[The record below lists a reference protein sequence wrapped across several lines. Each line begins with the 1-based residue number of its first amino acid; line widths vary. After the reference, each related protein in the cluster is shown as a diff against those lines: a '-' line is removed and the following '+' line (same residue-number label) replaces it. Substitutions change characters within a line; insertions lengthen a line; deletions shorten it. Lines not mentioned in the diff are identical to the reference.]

1 MLTMHSRWNG
11 SRRSGHWLTE
21 RWPIAAALLLVGMA
35 ALFAAPAQAAT
46 VTLVSNFGSV
56 GNNAHV
62 VGDLNAS
69 VTRIQAQKFTT
80 GANTSGYTLESLKF
94 KVDVYDGANIT
105 SRVSIY
111 SVGSDGKPGSGLYS
125 LTGTIT
131 STGNKTFTAPANA
144 TLEASTSYF
153 VYFEDT
159 DSSTPRHHYSVNRVS
174 SGSTLDTG
182 SQSGWTMG
190 ARHQKQ
196 NAGNWTTHSNQ
207 KLAIQLKGTVNVTP
221 QNVEMVSNL
230 GEASTDTAFLTQDW
244 AQTFTAGSSPNGYT
258 LTSVTI
264 DFNAIVSGSPAVS
277 VWSTDSN
284 GRPNSKLAD
293 LTNPA
298 SITTGANTF
307 TAPAGTTL
315 SMGERYAVAIGQW
328 SGAELKATQR
338 NSEDS
343 GAQSG
348 WSIHDESWAKP
359 SHVPW
364 ENAGNHLF
372 SLRIRVN
379 GAINPQ
385 ERPTYVSNLEQ
396 TENNFNSEETSA
408 QAFTTGSFA
417 GGYALESVD
426 VKFDTIPASISIAAA
441 IYSED
446 ADGFPD
452 TQVHSLTSPSTLAG
466 SDVVRTFT
474 APAGAV
480 LAPSTTYFLVMNP
493 SGFITYARTNSSN
506 EDTAET
512 GWSIANQYRRQ
523 NDGSTTWS
531 TASSKSLLIRVNG
544 PTSADA
550 TLSGL
555 VLEDASDDS
564 AVELDPT
571 FVSTELSYTAFVSN
585 SVDEITIKPSVNHA
599 AAEFDFLDGSD
610 ATLTDADTVQDD
622 FQASLAEGENTI
634 KVKVTASDGNAT
646 ATYTVDVTR
655 VFPVPTTEVALVS
668 NMGKGSVE
676 AELIRVFAQTFTTG
690 TNPNGYTLTSIEL
703 DFTVVP
709 TSGSPAVS
717 LWSVDSDGLPS
728 SKLTDLTNPASIT
741 TGANIFTAPA
751 ETALSRG
758 ESYAVL
764 INPWS
769 GARINVTN
777 ANREDDG
784 AQPGW
789 SIRNNGWSKDHPIVP
804 WVPGDTDPESIKVRV
819 NGFVTGEVSADATL
833 SDLTVNDGTDDLILT
848 PAFVPGTY
856 LYAVD
861 VGAAVDEVTL
871 TATVND
877 DGAAVSGVTLGGA
890 AITDSDFTDGITVP
904 SLVVGD
910 NDIVVTVTAEDTSTA
925 LTYTVTVTRAEADTP
940 VVLVSNTAET
950 AVGGSS
956 NFLAQS
962 FETGANATGYTV
974 TEVEIRVTTVSSRST
989 SLKIREDDGGEPGA
1003 LVATFMN
1010 PVSLT
1015 SQSLNTF
1022 TAPANTTL
1030 EASTTYWISVNEG
1043 VSSNRVSFSATSAD
1057 DETGEMGWSIG
1068 NDRLWRASETSN
1080 WAADSVNLVLAIKGH
1095 VAAAEACDALWCA
1108 NMIAGSSG
1116 DTTGFSDGFTQ
1127 SFNAIGSLSP
1137 SQFSVDGE
1145 IITMNSLIIFDDHG
1159 DIGLSL
1165 EFTHSILGN
1174 SDYTLELDDES
1185 FILSGTGGFGFFDA
1199 DASSTF
1205 ADGDTVA
1212 VKLFEGSGGGA
1223 LSDDATL
1230 TSLDF
1235 YVISGENEELVTLT
1249 PAFHKDTIE
1258 YEAGVDYQ
1266 FIFAAIFDIVRGDS
1280 GASVLVTDEFNEYD
1294 LQKDEDSTNELDL
1307 AIGENTIK
1315 VKVTAADGETTVT
1328 YTLRVTRAAPPP
1340 PEDHCGTGDIWCATL
1355 TVASLS
1361 GGEFGYS
1368 GAQATAQGTLSH
1380 VAFYHGKP
1388 FYLVERLSITTT
1400 SGLRIDFHP
1409 AGETVFNTDS
1419 YSLVIDGTEFA
1430 FSDATFSD
1438 GHFEWA
1444 NTGLSWT
1451 SADTVEVRLV
1461 AAPPTEV
1468 PSDWSLIPADLNTG
1482 DQFRLI
1488 FLSSTSRTG
1497 SDTEITPYNT
1507 FVQTLAAAGHTD
1519 IQAYRDGFT
1528 VVGCTAAV
1536 DAVGNTG
1543 TFGVGV
1549 PIYWLN
1555 GAKVADDYADFYDGD
1570 WDEEDVNK
1578 NELGANGPDTS
1589 NSDNYPIT
1597 GCDHDGTEASTS
1609 SVSESLGA
1617 DGGDVRVGRPDS
1629 SDTDHGPLSSTST
1642 TSDTSNH
1649 PMYGLSAVFQV
1660 AAAPPTEVPSDWS
1673 LIPAALTTGD
1683 QFRLIFLS
1691 STKRTGS
1698 ATDIA
1703 TYNTFVQDRAAA
1715 GHTDIQAYRDGFK
1728 VVGCTVD
1735 TDAVA
1740 NTSTVG
1746 VGVPIYWLNGNKVA
1760 DDYADFYDEDWD
1772 EEAVNKNEL
1781 GANGPDTSNS
1791 GNYPITGC
1799 DHDGTDGSSPSGDD
1813 SNGLGGTSAGLVT
1826 IGRPNSSISGNG
1838 PLSSTS
1844 TTDDTNERPMYGLS
1858 EVFKVVAAPPTEVPS
1873 DWSLIPAALTTG
1885 DTFRLIFLS
1894 STKRNGSA
1902 TDIATYNTFV
1912 QDLAAAGHADIQAY
1926 SDGFRVVGCTAAV
1939 DAVGN
1944 TDTTGVGVPIYW
1956 LNGNKVADD
1965 YADFY
1970 DEDWD
1975 EEAVNK
1981 NELGANGRNTN
1992 NSGNYPI
1999 TGCDHDGT
2007 EAFALATPPSVALG
2021 SSTSVRV
2028 GRPNSSDTGN
2038 GPISNSTTDAS
2049 PTDDRPMYGL
2059 SEVFKVV
2066 AAANSDPTFPM
2077 SPAAREVTENTAAGQ
2092 NVGAVLTASDSDGDT
2107 LTYTLEGTDAASFE
2121 LDTTTTPG
2129 SAQIQTKTGVSYD
2142 HEVKSSYTVE
2152 VKADDNNGGTA
2163 SVTVTITITDVSEP
2177 PGRPAAPTVA
2187 ATAGSTTSLDVSWN
2201 APTNTGPNIDNYD
2214 LQYREGTSGGF
2225 TDGPQDVTGTSA
2237 AIPSLDAGTSYQ
2249 VQVRATNAEG
2259 DSDWS
2264 LSGSGT
2270 TTAEACDGIWC
2281 ATLMPQAISGSGG
2294 GLGCANSSTGDR
2306 CTNTAHLT
2314 EDEFRH
2320 DMTDYQVTA
2329 VQVRNNNGQ
2338 LQLWISPDLT
2348 TATQSLVLHV
2358 GSESFA
2364 FEDADTKQ
2372 ANNRR
2377 WNSSGLSW
2385 SVGDTIEL
2393 KLTEGAGP
2401 PTEVPADW
2409 SLIPAALSSGDTFR
2423 LIFLSSTKRTGS
2435 ATDIAT
2441 YNTFVQ
2447 DRAAAGHADIQAYSD
2462 GFRVVGC
2469 TATVDARD
2477 NTGTTYTSSNKGVP
2491 IYWLSGNKVADDY
2504 EDFYDENWDDE
2515 ANDKNE
2521 LGNNGPDTTDSDNY
2535 PLTGCD
2541 HDGTEAFSVSMAS
2554 RSLGSTAGIVYV
2566 GRPNSSDGE
2575 NGPISNSS
2583 SGATLADNRPMY
2595 GLSAVFKVAAAA
2607 NSDPTFPMSTAARSV
2622 VENTA
2627 AGQNVG
2633 AVLTASD
2640 SDGDTLTYTLEGTDA
2655 ASFELDTTTTAG
2667 SAQIQTK
2674 SGVTYDHEVKS
2685 SYTVV
2690 VKADDGGGGT
2700 AASVTVTITIT
2711 DVSEAPERPAAPTVM
2726 ATAGST
2732 TSLSVSWTA
2741 PATTGPDIDDYD
2753 LRYREGTSGSWSNG
2767 PQNVTATLASIGSLD
2782 AGTSYQ
2788 VQVRATNDE
2797 GNSNWSLSGS
2807 GATTAEATPTV
2818 SISADK
2824 TSAVFKED
2832 GITYTLTRSGS
2843 TTAAMDVTVTLTQT
2857 KDFLAATELSKMV
2870 TISAGQTTETF
2881 TVLASSFQH
2890 FAAGAQVGGGTLTAT
2905 VQDGTD
2911 YDLGTP
2917 SSVDVAIVIGVMV
2930 RLEAVPLVWE
2940 PTASFTFKVI
2950 ARTGAGA
2957 PYPSVAT
2964 GSISVFSEDISAI
2977 KNTDFGFV
2985 SASLNVHPGNFMA
2998 DGAMWEAETTYT
3010 VSIENDAL
3018 DEDDETF
3025 NLVIERPQAS
3035 LAYSLVDASGNSCG
3049 SKCTVMKTITDD
3061 DTAGVTISK
3070 SALTVTEQDSNGDT
3084 YTVVLDSQPTANVT
3098 ISIGGQSGTDVTAA
3112 PTPMTFTTG
3121 NWATAQTVTVTGDDD
3136 ADLTNDMVSLTHNAA
3151 SSDSDY
3157 QGITI
3162 TGLTVT
3168 VADNDTARVT
3178 GVMVEP
3184 GNAQLVVG
3192 WSEVANASGYHVQWK
3207 SGGQSYNTSGRRAVI
3222 SSGSTTSHT
3231 ISSLSNGTEYT
3242 VRVRATRTGANN
3254 GAYSAEVLE
3263 TPVMPTAAG
3272 VTISESALTLTEQ
3285 DTTGD
3290 SYTVVLDRQPTASVT
3305 VTVGGLGSSDLTANP
3320 SSLTFTTGNWATAQM
3335 VTVTAGNDADTTN
3348 DTVSL
3353 THSAA
3358 SSDSAYHGISIA
3370 GLMVTVAD
3378 NDTAQVTGLMI
3389 TPGNAQLVVEWTAV
3403 ANATGYEV
3411 QWKSGG
3417 QSYNTSRQA
3426 TITSGLTTSHTISS
3440 LTNGTEYTV
3449 RVRATRTG
3457 ANNGAYSAEVLETPV
3472 MPVECDVL
3480 WCATLTVGQHPTST
3494 FFTGFSTSYG
3504 ALTPTQ
3510 FTRNG
3515 SPITVDSLTHDGFYL
3530 ELYYTGDLS
3539 GSGYTLELGS
3549 RSFDLPDPDGDG
3561 FLDVQTGRGWSVGD
3575 TVEVTLSEAI
3585 VMASDDATLE
3595 SLTVSYLIDVVRTN
3609 NAPITPAFSPDTT
3622 SYTAGV
3628 PSGATK
3634 ALLSATATEDGAE
3647 LLVTLP
3653 DGSTQHDTG
3662 DADEVVGNVS
3672 PGLNTFTVTVTAPDG
3687 ITEKVYTVIVDRGG
3701 GLSGRIENLPSSH
3714 DGSTA
3719 FSVTLKFNTDISE
3732 DSIDNLDRAVEIKNG
3747 TKSDLAAVG
3756 SSKRNFTMT
3765 ITPSSGDP
3773 VRILVRQTL
3782 VCSSSG
3788 HPICTDV
3795 GDALGQDIKRWV
3807 GKEDDARL
3815 SALWLTTKD
3824 GIWIGGIRSD
3834 TYSYDGHFSFSELTM
3849 QAAPYAKGA
3858 TVVVTGPAGTFTAGD
3873 RWDGGA
3879 TAKLD
3884 VPEGSTTWRVTVTSA
3899 DGNETKTYRVTVR
3912 RGAGGGGPAAD
3923 VRLKTLTVTPVNGT
3937 LLSFRPGFHLDTEA
3951 STFKIRVSSGTTAV
3965 RLSLQKN
3972 TSDPEVRMMR
3982 TETRP
3987 LDALDRDPDEPGIQL
4002 SLPMGGQRL
4011 YRSIWVIGPNARVE
4025 GHTAFNRKVY
4035 QLWITKAAASM
4046 ATAAEPLM
4054 AAFENP
4060 PLSHDGSS
4068 AFTLRMAFSEDVEIT
4083 PEDMRDH
4090 ALTVFGATVT
4100 GAEQVEG
4107 LKTLWEL
4114 TLQPSGNGPVSILTP
4129 LNRACTEVGALCTA
4143 DGGTLTVAPALQI
4156 AGPPPPQ
4163 GSAPDT
4169 PDRPV
4174 GTAVFVGGVDLEW
4187 NDVPG
4192 ADSYDVQLFRNGQWM
4207 DLPGDGVEIAFYGAG
4222 AIISELDPGST
4233 HWFQVRARNAHSSS
4247 DWSDYRQVGSTNQSS
4262 LGKQARPDNVTASE
4276 APVINGTAQVG
4287 ESLTADTTGIE
4298 DGNGLDRVQFRFQWV
4313 TNDGSADADI
4323 TGATDSSYTLLAAD
4337 EGKTVKVRVAF
4348 TDRGGYAESL
4358 TSAATDSV
4366 SFAVQQQVA
4375 NSPATGAL
4383 AISGT
4388 AQVGQT
4394 LTADTSGIADAD
4406 GLVGATF
4413 TYQWVTGGSDIA
4425 GATGSTYTLTSSE
4438 QGQTIQVRV
4447 NFIDDRSNAESLA
4460 SAATD
4465 AVTAALI
4472 PLTVSLENNPAT
4484 HNGTDAFTFE
4494 IRFSE
4499 EFVQSFRNLKF
4510 DAFTVTGGTVKK
4522 AQRVEKPSNILWRIT
4537 VQPHA
4542 NGNVTIVLPVT
4553 NDCDDQGAI
4562 CTGDG
4567 RKLSNGLEFTV
4578 VGPDG

>member
-1 MLTMHSRWNG
+1 M
-11 SRRSGHWLTE
+11 
-21 RWPIAAALLLVGMA
+21 
-35 ALFAAPAQAAT
+35 
-46 VTLVSNFGSV
+46 
-56 GNNAHV
+56 
-62 VGDLNAS
+62 
-69 VTRIQAQKFTT
+69 
-80 GANTSGYTLESLKF
+80 
-94 KVDVYDGANIT
+94 
-105 SRVSIY
+105 
-111 SVGSDGKPGSGLYS
+111 
-125 LTGTIT
+125 TI
-131 STGNKTFTAPANA
+131 
-144 TLEASTSYF
+144 
-153 VYFEDT
+153 
-159 DSSTPRHHYSVNRVS
+159 
-174 SGSTLDTG
+174 
-182 SQSGWTMG
+182 
-190 ARHQKQ
+190 
-196 NAGNWTTHSNQ
+196 
-207 KLAIQLKGTVNVTP
+207 
-221 QNVEMVSNL
+221 
-230 GEASTDTAFLTQDW
+230 
-244 AQTFTAGSSPNGYT
+244 
-258 LTSVTI
+258 
-264 DFNAIVSGSPAVS
+264 
-277 VWSTDSN
+277 
-284 GRPNSKLAD
+284 GRPNS
-293 LTNPA
+293 
-298 SITTGANTF
+298 
-307 TAPAGTTL
+307 
-315 SMGERYAVAIGQW
+315 
-328 SGAELKATQR
+328 
-338 NSEDS
+338 
-343 GAQSG
+343 
-348 WSIHDESWAKP
+348 
-359 SHVPW
+359 
-364 ENAGNHLF
+364 
-372 SLRIRVN
+372 
-379 GAINPQ
+379 
-385 ERPTYVSNLEQ
+385 
-396 TENNFNSEETSA
+396 
-408 QAFTTGSFA
+408 
-417 GGYALESVD
+417 
-426 VKFDTIPASISIAAA
+426 SIS
-441 IYSED
+441 
-446 ADGFPD
+446 
-452 TQVHSLTSPSTLAG
+452 
-466 SDVVRTFT
+466 
-474 APAGAV
+474 
-480 LAPSTTYFLVMNP
+480 
-493 SGFITYARTNSSN
+493 
-506 EDTAET
+506 
-512 GWSIANQYRRQ
+512 
-523 NDGSTTWS
+523 
-531 TASSKSLLIRVNG
+531 
-544 PTSADA
+544 
-550 TLSGL
+550 
-555 VLEDASDDS
+555 
-564 AVELDPT
+564 
-571 FVSTELSYTAFVSN
+571 
-585 SVDEITIKPSVNHA
+585 
-599 AAEFDFLDGSD
+599 
-610 ATLTDADTVQDD
+610 
-622 FQASLAEGENTI
+622 
-634 KVKVTASDGNAT
+634 
-646 ATYTVDVTR
+646 
-655 VFPVPTTEVALVS
+655 
-668 NMGKGSVE
+668 
-676 AELIRVFAQTFTTG
+676 
-690 TNPNGYTLTSIEL
+690 
-703 DFTVVP
+703 
-709 TSGSPAVS
+709 
-717 LWSVDSDGLPS
+717 
-728 SKLTDLTNPASIT
+728 
-741 TGANIFTAPA
+741 
-751 ETALSRG
+751 
-758 ESYAVL
+758 
-764 INPWS
+764 
-769 GARINVTN
+769 
-777 ANREDDG
+777 
-784 AQPGW
+784 
-789 SIRNNGWSKDHPIVP
+789 
-804 WVPGDTDPESIKVRV
+804 GD
-819 NGFVTGEVSADATL
+819 
-833 SDLTVNDGTDDLILT
+833 
-848 PAFVPGTY
+848 
-856 LYAVD
+856 
-861 VGAAVDEVTL
+861 
-871 TATVND
+871 
-877 DGAAVSGVTLGGA
+877 
-890 AITDSDFTDGITVP
+890 
-904 SLVVGD
+904 
-910 NDIVVTVTAEDTSTA
+910 
-925 LTYTVTVTRAEADTP
+925 
-940 VVLVSNTAET
+940 
-950 AVGGSS
+950 
-956 NFLAQS
+956 
-962 FETGANATGYTV
+962 
-974 TEVEIRVTTVSSRST
+974 
-989 SLKIREDDGGEPGA
+989 
-1003 LVATFMN
+1003 
-1010 PVSLT
+1010 
-1015 SQSLNTF
+1015 
-1022 TAPANTTL
+1022 
-1030 EASTTYWISVNEG
+1030 
-1043 VSSNRVSFSATSAD
+1043 
-1057 DETGEMGWSIG
+1057 
-1068 NDRLWRASETSN
+1068 
-1080 WAADSVNLVLAIKGH
+1080 
-1095 VAAAEACDALWCA
+1095 
-1108 NMIAGSSG
+1108 
-1116 DTTGFSDGFTQ
+1116 
-1127 SFNAIGSLSP
+1127 
-1137 SQFSVDGE
+1137 
-1145 IITMNSLIIFDDHG
+1145 
-1159 DIGLSL
+1159 
-1165 EFTHSILGN
+1165 
-1174 SDYTLELDDES
+1174 
-1185 FILSGTGGFGFFDA
+1185 
-1199 DASSTF
+1199 
-1205 ADGDTVA
+1205 
-1212 VKLFEGSGGGA
+1212 
-1223 LSDDATL
+1223 
-1230 TSLDF
+1230 
-1235 YVISGENEELVTLT
+1235 
-1249 PAFHKDTIE
+1249 
-1258 YEAGVDYQ
+1258 
-1266 FIFAAIFDIVRGDS
+1266 
-1280 GASVLVTDEFNEYD
+1280 
-1294 LQKDEDSTNELDL
+1294 
-1307 AIGENTIK
+1307 
-1315 VKVTAADGETTVT
+1315 
-1328 YTLRVTRAAPPP
+1328 
-1340 PEDHCGTGDIWCATL
+1340 
-1355 TVASLS
+1355 
-1361 GGEFGYS
+1361 
-1368 GAQATAQGTLSH
+1368 
-1380 VAFYHGKP
+1380 
-1388 FYLVERLSITTT
+1388 
-1400 SGLRIDFHP
+1400 
-1409 AGETVFNTDS
+1409 
-1419 YSLVIDGTEFA
+1419 
-1430 FSDATFSD
+1430 
-1438 GHFEWA
+1438 
-1444 NTGLSWT
+1444 
-1451 SADTVEVRLV
+1451 
-1461 AAPPTEV
+1461 
-1468 PSDWSLIPADLNTG
+1468 
-1482 DQFRLI
+1482 
-1488 FLSSTSRTG
+1488 
-1497 SDTEITPYNT
+1497 
-1507 FVQTLAAAGHTD
+1507 
-1519 IQAYRDGFT
+1519 
-1528 VVGCTAAV
+1528 
-1536 DAVGNTG
+1536 
-1543 TFGVGV
+1543 
-1549 PIYWLN
+1549 
-1555 GAKVADDYADFYDGD
+1555 
-1570 WDEEDVNK
+1570 
-1578 NELGANGPDTS
+1578 
-1589 NSDNYPIT
+1589 
-1597 GCDHDGTEASTS
+1597 
-1609 SVSESLGA
+1609 
-1617 DGGDVRVGRPDS
+1617 
-1629 SDTDHGPLSSTST
+1629 GPLSSTST
-1642 TSDTSNH
+1642 TSDNSN
-1649 PMYGLSAVFQV
+1649 
-1660 AAAPPTEVPSDWS
+1660 
-1673 LIPAALTTGD
+1673 
-1683 QFRLIFLS
+1683 
-1691 STKRTGS
+1691 
-1698 ATDIA
+1698 
-1703 TYNTFVQDRAAA
+1703 
-1715 GHTDIQAYRDGFK
+1715 
-1728 VVGCTVD
+1728 
-1735 TDAVA
+1735 
-1740 NTSTVG
+1740 
-1746 VGVPIYWLNGNKVA
+1746 
-1760 DDYADFYDEDWD
+1760 
-1772 EEAVNKNEL
+1772 
-1781 GANGPDTSNS
+1781 
-1791 GNYPITGC
+1791 
-1799 DHDGTDGSSPSGDD
+1799 
-1813 SNGLGGTSAGLVT
+1813 
-1826 IGRPNSSISGNG
+1826 
-1838 PLSSTS
+1838 
-1844 TTDDTNERPMYGLS
+1844 RPMYGLS
-1858 EVFKVVAAPPTEVPS
+1858 EVFKVVAAPPTEVPA

-2028 GRPNSSDTGN
+2028 GRPNSSDPDN
-2038 GPISNSTTDAS
+2038 GPISSSSNVGNGT
-2049 PTDDRPMYGL
+2049 DRPMYGL

-2077 SPAAREVTENTAAGQ
+2077 STAARSVVENTAGGQ

-2177 PGRPAAPTVA
+2177 PGRPAAPTVM

-2264 LSGSGT
+2264 QSESGT

-2364 FEDADTKQ
+2364 FEDADTKG
-2372 ANNRR
+2372 AGNRR

-2385 SVGDTIEL
+2385 SVSDTIEL

-2521 LGNNGPDTTDSDNY
+2521 LGNNGPDTTDSGNY

-2575 NGPISNSS
+2575 NGPISNSTT
-2583 SGATLADNRPMY
+2583 GATLADNRPMY

-2797 GNSNWSLSGS
+2797 GNSNWSPSGS
-2807 GATTAEATPTV
+2807 GSTTAEATPTV

-2832 GITYTLTRSGS
+2832 DITYTLTRSGS

-2857 KDFLAATELSKMV
+2857 KDFLATTELSKTV
-2870 TISAGQTTETF
+2870 TIAAGQTTETF
-2881 TVLASSFQH
+2881 TVEATSFQH
-2890 FAAGAQVGGGTLTAT
+2890 FVTGTPVEGGTLTAT
-2905 VQDGTD
+2905 VQDGAD
-2911 YDLGTP
+2911 YDLGTQF
-2917 SSVDVAIVIGVMV
+2917 SVDVDIVIGVMV

-3070 SALTVTEQDSNGDT
+3070 SSLTVTEQDSSGDT

-3098 ISIGGQSGTDVTAA
+3098 ISIGGQSGTDVDA
-3112 PTPMTFTTG
+3112 PTPITFTPT
-3121 NWATAQTVTVTGDDD
+3121 NWATRQTVTVTAGND
-3136 ADLTNDMVSLTHNAA
+3136 ADLTNDIVSLTHSAV
-3151 SSDSDY
+3151 SSDGDY
-3157 QGITI
+3157 HDIMI
-3162 TGLTVT
+3162 AGLTVT
-3168 VADNDTARVT
+3168 VADNDTAQVT
-3178 GVMVEP
+3178 GLMIEP

-3192 WSEVANASGYHVQWK
+3192 WSEVANASGYQVQWK
-3207 SGGQSYNTSGRRAVI
+3207 SGGQSYNNSGRRDFI

-3272 VTISESALTLTEQ
+3272 VTVSESALTLTEQ

-3320 SSLTFTTGNWATAQM
+3320 SSLTFTTGNWATAQT

-3353 THSAA
+3353 THSAT
-3358 SSDSAYHGISIA
+3358 SSDSAYHGITIA
-3370 GLMVTVAD
+3370 GLAVTVAD
-3378 NDTAQVTGLMI
+3378 NDTAQVTGLI
-3389 TPGNAQLVVEWTAV
+3389 VEPDNAQLVVGWSAV

-3457 ANNGAYSAEVLETPV
+3457 ANSGAYSAEVLETPV
-3472 MPVECDVL
+3472 MPVVCDVL
-3480 WCATLTVGQHPTST
+3480 WCATLTVGQHPTFGT
-3494 FFTGFSTSYG
+3494 LTGFDALYG
-3504 ALTPTQ
+3504 ALTPNE

-3515 SPITVDSLTHDGFYL
+3515 SPITVNA
-3530 ELYYTGDLS
+3530 LYHTGNSNTLSMEYTGDLS

-3561 FLDVQTGRGWSVGD
+3561 FFDVDTSRGWSVGD
-3575 TVEVTLSEAI
+3575 TVEVTLSENAN
-3585 VMASDDATLE
+3585 VMASDIATLE

-3609 NAPITPAFSPDTT
+3609 NAPITPAFSPETT

-3628 PSGATK
+3628 PSGVTQ
-3634 ALLSATATEDGAE
+3634 ALLSATATEAGAE
-3647 LLVTLP
+3647 LVVTLP

-3662 DADEVVGNVS
+3662 DADEVVGDVS

-3687 ITEKVYTVIVDRGG
+3687 ITVKVYTVIVDRGG
-3701 GLSGRIENLPSSH
+3701 GLSGRLKNLPSSH

-3719 FSVTLKFNTDISE
+3719 FSVTLKFNKDISQ
-3732 DSIDNLDRAVEIKNG
+3732 DSIDNLDGAVEITNG

-3834 TYSYDGHFSFSELTM
+3834 TYSYDGRHFQSELTM

-3858 TVVVTGPAGTFTAGD
+3858 TVVVTGPAGTFTAGN

-3884 VPEGSTTWRVTVTSA
+3884 VPQGATTWRVTVTSA

-4002 SLPMGGQRL
+4002 SLPMGGQSL

-4262 LGKQARPDNVTASE
+4262 LGKQAKPDNVTASE

-4323 TGATDSSYTLLAAD
+4323 TGATDSSYTLVAAD
-4337 EGKTVKVRVAF
+4337 EGKTVKVRVSF

-4358 TSAATDSV
+4358 TSAATDAV
-4366 SFAVQQQVA
+4366 NFAVQQQVA

-4388 AQVGQT
+4388 AQVGET
-4394 LTADTSGIADAD
+4394 LTADTSGIADTD
-4406 GLVGATF
+4406 GLSNVTYS
-4413 TYQWVTGGSDIA
+4413 YQWVASDGTSDTDIA
-4425 GATGSTYTLTSSE
+4425 GATGSTYTLVDADEGRTVK
-4438 QGQTIQVRV
+4438 VRV
-4447 NFIDDRSNAESLA
+4447 SFTDDADNRETLT
-4460 SAATD
+4460 SAAT
-4465 AVTAALI
+4465 AQSTPRPTAP
-4472 PLTVSLENNPAT
+4472 PLERRASPARPRL
-4484 HNGTDAFTFE
+4484 A
-4494 IRFSE
+4494 R
-4499 EFVQSFRNLKF
+4499 R
-4510 DAFTVTGGTVKK
+4510 
-4522 AQRVEKPSNILWRIT
+4522 
-4537 VQPHA
+4537 
-4542 NGNVTIVLPVT
+4542 
-4553 NDCDDQGAI
+4553 
-4562 CTGDG
+4562 
-4567 RKLSNGLEFTV
+4567 
-4578 VGPDG
+4578 

>member
-1 MLTMHSRWNG
+1 MFKRRNRVWVAVLLAGALVAGLATQAFATPVTPDRPTGLTAVLNG
-11 SRRSGHWLTE
+11 G
-21 RWPIAAALLLVGMA
+21 G
-35 ALFAAPAQAAT
+35 
-46 VTLVSNFGSV
+46 G
-56 GNNAHV
+56 G
-62 VGDLNAS
+62 
-69 VTRIQAQKFTT
+69 
-80 GANTSGYTLESLKF
+80 
-94 KVDVYDGANIT
+94 DGAE
-105 SRVSIY
+105 
-111 SVGSDGKPGSGLYS
+111 P
-125 LTGTIT
+125 
-131 STGNKTFTAPANA
+131 
-144 TLEASTSYF
+144 
-153 VYFEDT
+153 
-159 DSSTPRHHYSVNRVS
+159 
-174 SGSTLDTG
+174 
-182 SQSGWTMG
+182 
-190 ARHQKQ
+190 
-196 NAGNWTTHSNQ
+196 
-207 KLAIQLKGTVNVTP
+207 
-221 QNVEMVSNL
+221 
-230 GEASTDTAFLTQDW
+230 
-244 AQTFTAGSSPNGYT
+244 
-258 LTSVTI
+258 
-264 DFNAIVSGSPAVS
+264 
-277 VWSTDSN
+277 
-284 GRPNSKLAD
+284 
-293 LTNPA
+293 
-298 SITTGANTF
+298 
-307 TAPAGTTL
+307 
-315 SMGERYAVAIGQW
+315 ER
-328 SGAELKATQR
+328 R
-338 NSEDS
+338 
-343 GAQSG
+343 
-348 WSIHDESWAKP
+348 
-359 SHVPW
+359 
-364 ENAGNHLF
+364 
-372 SLRIRVN
+372 
-379 GAINPQ
+379 
-385 ERPTYVSNLEQ
+385 
-396 TENNFNSEETSA
+396 
-408 QAFTTGSFA
+408 
-417 GGYALESVD
+417 
-426 VKFDTIPASISIAAA
+426 
-441 IYSED
+441 
-446 ADGFPD
+446 
-452 TQVHSLTSPSTLAG
+452 
-466 SDVVRTFT
+466 
-474 APAGAV
+474 
-480 LAPSTTYFLVMNP
+480 
-493 SGFITYARTNSSN
+493 
-506 EDTAET
+506 
-512 GWSIANQYRRQ
+512 
-523 NDGSTTWS
+523 
-531 TASSKSLLIRVNG
+531 
-544 PTSADA
+544 
-550 TLSGL
+550 
-555 VLEDASDDS
+555 
-564 AVELDPT
+564 
-571 FVSTELSYTAFVSN
+571 
-585 SVDEITIKPSVNHA
+585 
-599 AAEFDFLDGSD
+599 
-610 ATLTDADTVQDD
+610 
-622 FQASLAEGENTI
+622 
-634 KVKVTASDGNAT
+634 
-646 ATYTVDVTR
+646 
-655 VFPVPTTEVALVS
+655 
-668 NMGKGSVE
+668 
-676 AELIRVFAQTFTTG
+676 
-690 TNPNGYTLTSIEL
+690 
-703 DFTVVP
+703 
-709 TSGSPAVS
+709 
-717 LWSVDSDGLPS
+717 
-728 SKLTDLTNPASIT
+728 
-741 TGANIFTAPA
+741 
-751 ETALSRG
+751 
-758 ESYAVL
+758 
-764 INPWS
+764 
-769 GARINVTN
+769 GARIKVTN
-777 ANREDDG
+777 SNGQDSG

-789 SIRNNGWSKDHPIVP
+789 SIRNNGWSKTTGFP
-804 WVPGDTDPESIKVRV
+804 WATSDSDAQAIKVRV
-819 NGFVTGEVSADATL
+819 NGFVTGKASAEVDTTVPSDWSLIPAGRNAGDQFRLLFVSSTSRNGSSSDISDYDSHVQTAAAGGHAAIQAYSSQFKVVGCTSTTDARDHTGTTYTATDTGVRIYWLNGSKVADDYEDFYDGGWDSTAPRNQAGGSITTNAGINAVL
-833 SDLTVNDGTDDLILT
+833 SGCDDDGTAHSTSELGNSSV
-848 PAFVPGTY
+848 AFANPSGNSGLFLGITSPGNNRKVFGLSPVFEVAAT
-856 LYAVD
+856 
-861 VGAAVDEVTL
+861 GAATGKPAIMGTAKVGQTL
-871 TATVND
+871 TASKGTIVDTNGTTKADNGDSGYAYTYQWVRVSGGTETTISGATGTTYTPVAD
-877 DGAAVSGVTLGGA
+877 DVGNTIKVQASFTDDADNAEGPLTSDATAAVVEVVDT
-890 AITDSDFTDGITVP
+890 TVP
-904 SLVVGD
+904 SDWSLIPAGLTTGD
-910 NDIVVTVTAEDTSTA
+910 TFRLIFLSSTKRNASATDIA
-925 LTYTVTVTRAEADTP
+925 TYNTFIQTRA
-940 VVLVSNTAET
+940 
-950 AVGGSS
+950 
-956 NFLAQS
+956 
-962 FETGANATGYTV
+962 
-974 TEVEIRVTTVSSRST
+974 
-989 SLKIREDDGGEPGA
+989 
-1003 LVATFMN
+1003 
-1010 PVSLT
+1010 
-1015 SQSLNTF
+1015 
-1022 TAPANTTL
+1022 
-1030 EASTTYWISVNEG
+1030 
-1043 VSSNRVSFSATSAD
+1043 
-1057 DETGEMGWSIG
+1057 
-1068 NDRLWRASETSN
+1068 
-1080 WAADSVNLVLAIKGH
+1080 AAGH
-1095 VAAAEACDALWCA
+1095 TDIQAY
-1108 NMIAGSSG
+1108 
-1116 DTTGFSDGFTQ
+1116 SDGFT
-1127 SFNAIGSLSP
+1127 AVGC
-1137 SQFSVDGE
+1137 
-1145 IITMNSLIIFDDHG
+1145 TA
-1159 DIGLSL
+1159 
-1165 EFTHSILGN
+1165 
-1174 SDYTLELDDES
+1174 
-1185 FILSGTGGFGFFDA
+1185 DA
-1199 DASSTF
+1199 DAVGNTGTF
-1205 ADGDTVA
+1205 GVGVPIYWLSGAKVADDYADFYDGDWDEEAAEKNELGANGLDTIQSANYPLTGCDDDGTVTY
-1212 VKLFEGSGGGA
+1212 GA
-1223 LSDDATL
+1223 LGQSYGLGTSESVVTVGRPDSSDTGHGPIAGSLTDPATNRPMYGL
-1230 TSLDF
+1230 SAVF
-1235 YVISGENEELVTLT
+1235 E
-1249 PAFHKDTIE
+1249 
-1258 YEAGVDYQ
+1258 
-1266 FIFAAIFDIVRGDS
+1266 
-1280 GASVLVTDEFNEYD
+1280 
-1294 LQKDEDSTNELDL
+1294 
-1307 AIGENTIK
+1307 
-1315 VKVTAADGETTVT
+1315 VTAA
-1328 YTLRVTRAAPPP
+1328 
-1340 PEDHCGTGDIWCATL
+1340 
-1355 TVASLS
+1355 
-1361 GGEFGYS
+1361 
-1368 GAQATAQGTLSH
+1368 
-1380 VAFYHGKP
+1380 
-1388 FYLVERLSITTT
+1388 
-1400 SGLRIDFHP
+1400 
-1409 AGETVFNTDS
+1409 
-1419 YSLVIDGTEFA
+1419 
-1430 FSDATFSD
+1430 
-1438 GHFEWA
+1438 
-1444 NTGLSWT
+1444 
-1451 SADTVEVRLV
+1451 
-1461 AAPPTEV
+1461 EV
-1468 PSDWSLIPADLNTG
+1468 PSDWSLIPTGRNIG

-1488 FLSSTSRTG
+1488 FLSSTKRDG
-1497 SDTEITPYNT
+1497 SSSNITTYNS
-1507 FVQTLAAAGHTD
+1507 FIQTRAAAGHTD
-1519 IQAYRDGFT
+1519 IQAYSDHFTVVGCTAAADARDNTGTTYTNSNKGVPIYWLNGNKVADEYEDFYDGNWDEEAADKNELGENGPNTNNSGNYPITGCDHDGTEGFLSGGGSAALGTSAVIVGRPNSSGTGHGPISGSNNGVGNGADRPMYGLSPVFEVVAPTPTTVVPSDWSLIPAGLSSGDQFRLIFLSSTKRNASATDIATYNTFIQTRAAAGHADIQTYSDGFT
-1528 VVGCTAAV
+1528 VVGCTADDYAR
-1536 DAVGNTG
+1536 DNTG
-1543 TFGVGV
+1543 TIGVGV

-1555 GAKVADDYADFYDGD
+1555 GAKVADDYADFYDED
-1570 WDEEDVNK
+1570 WDEEAADK
-1578 NELGANGPDTS
+1578 NELGANGPNTN
-1589 NSDNYPIT
+1589 NSGNYPFT
-1597 GCDHDGTEASTS
+1597 GCDHDGTEGFLSGGGSAALGTS
-1609 SVSESLGA
+1609 
-1617 DGGDVRVGRPDS
+1617 DVIVGRPNS
-1629 SDTDHGPLSSTST
+1629 SGTGHGPISGGLK
-1642 TSDTSNH
+1642 SDGANR
-1649 PMYGLSAVFQV
+1649 PMYGLSAVFEV
-1660 AAAPPTEVPSDWS
+1660 AGAATGKPAIMGTAEVGQT
-1673 LIPAALTTGD
+1673 LTASKGT
-1683 QFRLIFLS
+1683 I
-1691 STKRTGS
+1691 
-1698 ATDIA
+1698 
-1703 TYNTFVQDRAAA
+1703 
-1715 GHTDIQAYRDGFK
+1715 
-1728 VVGCTVD
+1728 VD
-1735 TDAVA
+1735 T
-1740 NTSTVG
+1740 
-1746 VGVPIYWLNGNKVA
+1746 NGTTKADNGDSGYAYTYQWVRVSGGTETTISGATGTTYTQVA
-1760 DDYADFYDEDWD
+1760 DD
-1772 EEAVNKNEL
+1772 V
-1781 GANGPDTSNS
+1781 
-1791 GNYPITGC
+1791 GN
-1799 DHDGTDGSSPSGDD
+1799 
-1813 SNGLGGTSAGLVT
+1813 T
-1826 IGRPNSSISGNG
+1826 IKVQASF
-1838 PLSSTS
+1838 
-1844 TTDDTNERPMYGLS
+1844 TDDTDNAEGPL
-1858 EVFKVVAAPPTEVPS
+1858 TS
-1873 DWSLIPAALTTG
+1873 DA
-1885 DTFRLIFLS
+1885 
-1894 STKRNGSA
+1894 
-1902 TDIATYNTFV
+1902 
-1912 QDLAAAGHADIQAY
+1912 
-1926 SDGFRVVGCTAAV
+1926 TAAV
-1939 DAVGN
+1939 VEVCDALWCATMTAGSSGGA
-1944 TDTTGVGVPIYW
+1944 TG
-1956 LNGNKVADD
+1956 
-1965 YADFY
+1965 F
-1970 DEDWD
+1970 
-1975 EEAVNK
+1975 
-1981 NELGANGRNTN
+1981 
-1992 NSGNYPI
+1992 S
-1999 TGCDHDGT
+1999 DGT
-2007 EAFALATPPSVALG
+2007 GSFNAMGSLSPSQFRFEGAAITMNSLAYEGSSTNVDLTLEFTHSILG
-2021 SSTSVRV
+2021 SSDYTLELNDESFLL
-2028 GRPNSSDTGN
+2028 SDTG
-2038 GPISNSTTDAS
+2038 GFGFFSVEGLPA
-2049 PTDDRPMYGL
+2049 RPN
-2059 SEVFKVV
+2059 F
-2066 AAANSDPTFPM
+2066 ANSDTVTVKLYEGVRGVTLSDDATLTSLEFYAITHQDEELVTLT
-2077 SPAAREVTENTAAGQ
+2077 PAFDAGTTEYTAVVDYRFTTASILEIVRGDSGASVVVTDEFASQDLGTGEDSVDDLDLAIGENTITVEVTAADE
-2092 NVGAVLTASDSDGDT
+2092 TT
-2107 LTYTLEGTDAASFE
+2107 ETYTLVVTRTAQPPLPAHCE
-2121 LDTTTTPG
+2121 PG
-2129 SAQIQTKTGVSYD
+2129 D
-2142 HEVKSSYTVE
+2142 
-2152 VKADDNNGGTA
+2152 
-2163 SVTVTITITDVSEP
+2163 
-2177 PGRPAAPTVA
+2177 
-2187 ATAGSTTSLDVSWN
+2187 
-2201 APTNTGPNIDNYD
+2201 
-2214 LQYREGTSGGF
+2214 
-2225 TDGPQDVTGTSA
+2225 
-2237 AIPSLDAGTSYQ
+2237 
-2249 VQVRATNAEG
+2249 
-2259 DSDWS
+2259 
-2264 LSGSGT
+2264 
-2270 TTAEACDGIWC
+2270 IWC
-2281 ATLMPQAISGSGG
+2281 ATLTVASLS
-2294 GLGCANSSTGDR
+2294 A
-2306 CTNTAHLT
+2306 
-2314 EDEFRH
+2314 DEFGYSGAQGTLSHVAFKHGGPFYLVETLSTNSASGVGIPLRINFH
-2320 DMTDYQVTA
+2320 PSGETVFNTDDLFLYIDGTA
-2329 VQVRNNNGQ
+2329 
-2338 LQLWISPDLT
+2338 
-2348 TATQSLVLHV
+2348 
-2358 GSESFA
+2358 FA
-2364 FEDADTKQ
+2364 FSDATFSSGYFEWADT
-2372 ANNRR
+2372 
-2377 WNSSGLSW
+2377 GLSW
-2385 SVGDTIEL
+2385 TSADTVEVRL
-2393 KLTEGAGP
+2393 VEGAGP

-2409 SLIPAALSSGDTFR
+2409 SLIPAGLSTSDQFR
-2423 LIFLSSTKRTGS
+2423 LIFLSSTRRTGS

-2469 TATVDARD
+2469 TATDDAVD

-2521 LGNNGPDTTDSDNY
+2521 LGNNGPDTTNPDNY

-2575 NGPISNSS
+2575 NGPISNSTT
-2583 SGATLADNRPMY
+2583 GATLADNRPMY
-2595 GLSAVFKVAAAA
+2595 GLSAVFKVAAA

-2732 TSLSVSWTA
+2732 TSLSVSWTE

-2797 GNSNWSLSGS
+2797 GNSNWSPSGS
-2807 GATTAEATPTV
+2807 GSTTAEATPTV

-2832 GITYTLTRSGS
+2832 EITYTLTRSGS
-2843 TTAAMDVTVTLTQT
+2843 TTAALPVTVTLTQT
-2857 KDFLAATELSKMV
+2857 KDFLATTELSKTV
-2870 TISAGQTTETF
+2870 TIAAGQTTETF
-2881 TVLASSFQH
+2881 TVEATSFQH
-2890 FAAGAQVGGGTLTAT
+2890 FVTGTPVEGGTLTAT
-2905 VQDGTD
+2905 VQDGAD
-2911 YDLGTP
+2911 YDLGSP
-2917 SSVDVAIVIGVMV
+2917 SSVGVDIVIGVMIRFEMASYSV
-2930 RLEAVPLVWE
+2930 GEAGGPLSV
-2940 PTASFTFKVI
+2940 KLI

-2957 PYPSVAT
+2957 PRPTSET
-2964 GSISVFSEDISAI
+2964 GLIGLSSNTGTAN
-2977 KNTDFGFV
+2977 NTDFMFQNDTLNLLHGGF
-2985 SASLNVHPGNFMA
+2985 SA
-2998 DGAMWEAETTYT
+2998 DGGQWKSNYT
-3010 VSIENDAL
+3010 MTVQITDDGL

-3025 NLVIERPQAS
+3025 ELKIRRNDS
-3035 LAYSLVDASGNSCG
+3035 DLAYSLVDASGDSCG
-3049 SKCTVMKTITDD
+3049 SNCKVTVTITDD

-3070 SALTVTEQDSNGDT
+3070 MALTVTEQNTSGDT

-3157 QGITI
+3157 DGITI

-3178 GVMVEP
+3178 GVTVEP

-3207 SGGQSYNTSGRRAVI
+3207 SGGQSYNNNSRRDFI

-3320 SSLTFTTGNWATAQM
+3320 SSLTFTTGNWATAQT
-3335 VTVTAGNDADTTN
+3335 VTVTAGNDADTTIEL
-3348 DTVSL
+3348 VSL

-3358 SSDSAYHGISIA
+3358 SSDSAYHGITIA
-3370 GLMVTVAD
+3370 GLAVTVAD

-3389 TPGNAQLVVEWTAV
+3389 TPGNAQLVVGWSAV
-3403 ANATGYEV
+3403 ANASGYQV

-3457 ANNGAYSAEVLETPV
+3457 ANSGAYSAEVLETPV
-3472 MPVECDVL
+3472 MPTVCDVL

-3515 SPITVDSLTHDGFYL
+3515 STITVTSLYHEAPFLNMT
-3530 ELYYTGDLS
+3530 YTGALS

-3549 RSFDLPDPDGDG
+3549 RSFDFPDPGEDDGYLE
-3561 FLDVQTGRGWSVGD
+3561 FETGRGWSVGD
-3575 TVEVTLSEAI
+3575 TVEVKLSENAN
-3585 VMASDDATLE
+3585 VMVSSDATLK
-3595 SLTVSYLIDVVRTN
+3595 SLTVYYLIDKQTPVS
-3609 NAPITPAFSPDTT
+3609 APIRPAFSPDTT

-3628 PSGATK
+3628 PSGVTQAI
-3634 ALLSATATEDGAE
+3634 LSVTAEEFGAK
-3647 LLVTLP
+3647 LVVTRP
-3653 DGSTQHDTG
+3653 DGSTYEDEG
-3662 DADEVVGNVS
+3662 GVDEVFGNVS
-3672 PGLNTFTVTVTAPDG
+3672 PGLNTFTVTVTAPDDN
-3687 ITEKVYTVIVDRGG
+3687 TEKVYTVIVDRGG

-3719 FSVTLKFNTDISE
+3719 FSVTLKFNKDISE
-3732 DSIDNLDRAVEIKNG
+3732 DSIDNLDGAVEIKNG

-3788 HPICTDV
+3788 HPICTAV

-3824 GIWIGGIRSD
+3824 GIWLGGIRSD
-3834 TYSYDGHFSFSELTM
+3834 TYSYDGRHFQSELTM

-3858 TVVVTGPAGTFTAGD
+3858 TVVVTGPAGTFTAGN

-3884 VPEGSTTWRVTVTSA
+3884 VPEGATTWRVTVTSA

-4323 TGATDSSYTLLAAD
+4323 TGATDSSYTLIAAD
-4337 EGKTVKVRVAF
+4337 EGKTVKVRVSF